1 MTTRLYF
8 ERVAPDSQRLLNLWP
23 LSNINILQKL
33 RTSTIVSWPTVK
45 KESEKRWQLK
55 IWQQN
60 INMVKLPKVS
70 RNMGKGLWPWSG
82 EGFELEVDLFT
93 TKIVYAQY

>member
-45 KESEKRWQLK
+45 KESEKK
-55 IWQQN
+55 MTAK
-60 INMVKLPKVS
+60 NMAAKHKYDQAPKSVKKH
-70 RNMGKGLWPWSG
+70 G
-82 EGFELEVDLFT
+82 
-93 TKIVYAQY
+93 